1 MRTHLEVALELN
13 LSCPHMDRP
22 GMGSN
27 IGKDQELIS
36 VVTQAVQ
43 EWPESPRGPSL
54 PPRRPTHE
62 GHRPRPLQ
70 EKASRNSYLKTF
82 AASSALQRLGSL
94 KVTREMIIFVLLARP
109 LAVHP

>member
-1 MRTHLEVALELN
+1 
-13 LSCPHMDRP
+13 
-22 GMGSN
+22 
-27 IGKDQELIS
+27 
-36 VVTQAVQ
+36 
-43 EWPESPRGPSL
+43 
-54 PPRRPTHE
+54 
-62 GHRPRPLQ
+62 LQ